1 MQSARDQEPFTFR
14 ILGPLE
20 VECAGHKVRLGG
32 FRQQALLATLLLEAD
47 RVVPIERLLEAIWED
62 TPPASAKGQV
72 RICVSAIRRQFVGGG
87 IGDIIETH
95 PAGYRIRLP
104 HTALDLARFEHLAG
118 LGRRA
123 ARDGH
128 PEQAVDLF
136 RSALAQWKGPVAAGL
151 ESRVLRQAATM
162 LREEQLSVLEECV
175 DLELQ
180 MGRHRKVVGELYRQ
194 VAENPYREQMCAQLM
209 LALYRSGR
217 QADALRQ
224 FRETRTLLSVELGID
239 PGESLRALEQ
249 AILVEDPSLDGP
261 RRPAAPAPVRP
272 SSVASLSLVRQPSL
286 RTLKSARSE
295 QSGAIRTRLK
305 SLQQSNLRLQ
315 AALRLSQA

>member
-1 MQSARDQEPFTFR
+1 MQSAGNQAFTFR

-20 VECAGHKVRLGG
+20 VECAGRKVRLGG
-32 FRQQALLATLLLEAD
+32 FRQQALLATLLLEAEH
-47 RVVPIERLLEAIWED
+47 VVPIERLLEAIWED

-72 RICVSAIRRQFVGGG
+72 RICVSAIRRQFVGAGV
-87 IGDIIETH
+87 GDLIETH

-104 HTALDLARFEHLAG
+104 STALDLARFEHLAA

-123 ARDGH
+123 ARDKQ

-224 FRETRTLLSVELGID
+224 FRETRTLLSAELGID
-239 PGESLRALEQ
+239 PGESLRTLER
-249 AILVEDPSLDGP
+249 AILAEDPSLETP
-261 RRPAAPAPVRP
+261 SRPAPAQEGPAPVG
-272 SSVASLSLVRQPSL
+272 SLIRQPVHRAVKTSWTDH
-286 RTLKSARSE
+286 TLAM
-295 QSGAIRTRLK
+295 RTRLT
-305 SLQQSNLRLQ
+305 SLQQANLRLQ
-315 AALRLSQA
+315 ATLKL